1 MGTLRK
7 KSGSYRSIYNPTE
20 QTIDFIT
27 FLKFMTELLTL
38 NEISFIQQ
46 NCILGKKNLRLPL
59 TNY

>member
-46 NCILGKKNLRLPL
+46 NCILGKK
-59 TNY
+59 